1 MLQFGFDEILNFLT
15 DMVKSELFLVPN
27 NEKDVNK
34 MSEDVSFIKNLKKE
48 IRNIKLTNS
57 LMKIL
62 ENDYENFIIKMK
74 FKMAQ
79 FTK

>member
-1 MLQFGFDEILNFLT
+1 LLQFGFDEILNFLT